1 MYSVTHK
8 IVHGTVETLC
18 ITLCINLTI
27 HLIYLQIILQPSS
40 VNCYNLSARRVST
53 IKNLNNFA
61 AFKQS
66 FFYKHKCSCWVVTY
80 GKRKQKN
87 MSNFWARLLKISKK
101 WSLSYKRAFETVFDW
116 KQIGYLQ
123 SGRLWEVVVFEK
135 CGHHERVD
143 CNGLLH
149 YFYVHTRPP
158 PRLRTYKMTFSS
170 YPWRLAKIAS
180 TPEDF
185 HKIWVYPW
193 RIGSYPWRI
202 QVYPWRI
209 SWKLRLHPQR
219 IPHFLTLPL
228 KKSSIF
234 ITYPGEFH
242 GSSTGACGY

>member
-1 MYSVTHK
+1 MGKENKRICQISG
-8 IVHGTVETLC
+8 HGSLK
-18 ITLCINLTI
+18 
-27 HLIYLQIILQPSS
+27 YL
-40 VNCYNLSARRVST
+40 R
-53 IKNLNNFA
+53 
-61 AFKQS
+61 
-66 FFYKHKCSCWVVTY
+66 
-80 GKRKQKN
+80 
-87 MSNFWARLLKISKK
+87 
-101 WSLSYKRAFETVFDW
+101 
-116 KQIGYLQ
+116 
-123 SGRLWEVVVFEK
+123 SGRLVTRELLKQYLTENKLVIYRVVAYGRWLCLRSVVTMRELTVMGYCIIFMS
-135 CGHHERVD
+135 VPA
-143 CNGLLH
+143 L
-149 YFYVHTRPP
+149 PP
-158 PRLRTYKMTFSS
+158 WLRTYKMTFSS

-209 SWKLRLHPQR
+209 SWKLRPHPQR

>member
-1 MYSVTHK
+1 MHNTLHQFNNPLNLNTYRSYYSH
-8 IVHGTVETLC
+8 LQ
-18 ITLCINLTI
+18 LTAI
-27 HLIYLQIILQPSS
+27 ICQQEGSALLKTWIILQPSS
-40 VNCYNLSARRVST
+40 KV
-53 IKNLNNFA
+53 
-61 AFKQS
+61 
-66 FFYKHKCSCWVVTY
+66 FFI
-80 GKRKQKN
+80 N
-87 MSNFWARLLKISKK
+87 ISVHAE
-101 WSLSYKRAFETVFDW
+101 WSLMGKENKRIC
-116 KQIGYLQ
+116 QISGHGFLKYLR
-123 SGRLWEVVVFEK
+123 SGRLVTRELLKQYLTENKLVIYRVVAYGRWLCLRSVVTMRELTVMGYCIIFMS
-135 CGHHERVD
+135 VPA
-143 CNGLLH
+143 L
-149 YFYVHTRPP
+149 PP
-158 PRLRTYKMTFSS
+158 WLRTYKMTFSS

-202 QVYPWRI
+202 QVYPRRI